1 MYKLK
6 IEAKSGTD
14 LRNQL
19 LALLGETGVTVTALE
34 AQPIG
39 VIEQFKED
47 PRDSSE
53 TRQPYERTAPP
64 VETPKRTRRT
74 KEQIAADEAANQSP
88 EDQAPE
94 TGGTEVKEEKI
105 EQKPLKAVDSSFSQ
119 QDLINQAIK
128 LGAGKKEDIRSILKE
143 YGVDKI
149 PALQEK
155 DFSAFMEKL
164 KGLENQAAA

>member
-19 LALLGETGVTVTALE
+19 LALLGETGVTVTTLE

-53 TRQPYERTAPP
+53 SRPAFEQTAPP
-64 VETPKRTRRT
+64 VETPKT
-74 KEQIAADEAANQSP
+74 DP
-88 EDQAPE
+88 
-94 TGGTEVKEEKI
+94 
-105 EQKPLKAVDSSFSQ
+105 
-119 QDLINQAIK
+119 
-128 LGAGKKEDIRSILKE
+128 
-143 YGVDKI
+143 
-149 PALQEK
+149 
-155 DFSAFMEKL
+155 
-164 KGLENQAAA
+164 